1 MSTGQLQL
9 DDPRPPRRRRALWRR
24 PVVAALST
32 AAHGLVLLALL
43 NAHPPPPVMVEPPPM
58 LVQIVELAPPIPA
71 QTPPQP
77 SPAPSPSPAPPKP
90 DPKPAKAA
98 APKSPAKPAPVP
110 PRRQTA
116 PAPNADPLPAGE
128 GGKGAAG
135 FELSEGQIAGAAR
148 AGAGS
153 GGGSCNMLEWLQGQL
168 RKDRRVQAAMAQ
180 AGGGKPVVVW
190 HGGEWIR
197 HGGQEGEGLASVREI
212 VMWEIAFAPDECRRQ
227 PVSGLVLISLH
238 DGPGAPRIVMGADRR
253 WAWSDVLHSPYAVT
267 TGRVL
272 RR

>member
-1 MSTGQLQL
+1 MS
-9 DDPRPPRRRRALWRR
+9 
-24 PVVAALST
+24 VVAHVA
-32 AAHGLVLLALL
+32 VLATLM
-43 NAHPPPPVMVEPPPM
+43 NARPDPPLMIEPPPM
-58 LVQIVELAPPIPA
+58 VVQLVEPAPPIPA
-71 QTPPQP
+71 RTPPEP
-77 SPAPSPSPAPPKP
+77 SPAPSPSPAPPKPDPKP

-110 PRRQTA
+110 PRRKTA

-128 GGKGAAG
+128 GGQAASG
-135 FELSEGQIAGAAR
+135 FELSDGQIAGAAR
-148 AGAGS
+148 AGAGR
-153 GGGSCNMLEWLQGQL
+153 GGGSCDMLEWLQAQL
-168 RKDRRVQAAMAQ
+168 RKDGRVQRAMARS
-180 AGGGKPVVVW
+180 GGGKPVVVW

-227 PVSGLVLISLH
+227 PVNGLVLISMH
-238 DGPGAPRIVMGADRR
+238 DGPGAPRLVMGAERR

-267 TGRVL
+267 SGRVL